1 MDGRQS
7 AGVHGRVQGRGGST
21 GDGRGAPS
29 ASSSQGPG
37 HSAQAATATG
47 CGGRRV
53 RRRPMSKRHQV
64 RDIHAVDV
72 YGSRGRTVQL
82 GKLVLDTAHDPSQ
95 DLVQQVRGG
104 SHYSAPI
111 SSDRRFFPTS
121 FKVRTFVFPID
132 PYIGQSRKIFNQDA
146 PRGCDA
152 NFTRRLCHPALD
164 QLPEGIA
171 APLRAGAKRQSGRT
185 WPFSCPLVNR
195 PEFDRTCIVR
205 AG

>member
-1 MDGRQS
+1 MEPSARSSPKPADTSTSSIRATVMDGRQS

-37 HSAQAATATG
+37 HSAQAATTTG
-47 CGGRRV
+47 CGGRRA

-64 RDIHAVDV
+64 RDIHAVDA

-82 GKLVLDTAHDPSQ
+82 GKLVPDTAHDPSQ

-121 FKVRTFVFPID
+121 FKVRTFAFSID
-132 PYIGQSRKIFNQDA
+132 PYIGQSRKIFNQGA
-146 PRGCDA
+146 PRGCAA
-152 NFTRRLCHPALD
+152 NFTRR
-164 QLPEGIA
+164 
-171 APLRAGAKRQSGRT
+171 
-185 WPFSCPLVNR
+185 
-195 PEFDRTCIVR
+195 
-205 AG
+205 